1 MLKIVLKILKL
12 DNITVFNNAITNN
25 LKKVNIVW
33 KGVDNIK
40 LTGMT
45 HIAGKNENTSE
56 TIKVN
61 GITIDSFVFNNSNIK
76 SVGFI
81 KMDIEGAE
89 LLALKGAIKTIDKY
103 KPIIFMELCHKHLA
117 RYKYTDDDVFNYI
130 YKLKY
135 KIYQFLNSESLVV
148 VEVNKA
154 NYKRCDDLLLIPEE
168 CSLLIQEG
176 RIINA
181 KR

>member
-1 MLKIVLKILKL
+1 MNDKNMKIFYFFGHNGWSLKFLDIHKHLSKL
-12 DNITVFNNAITNN
+12 
-25 LKKVNIVW
+25 
-33 KGVDNIK
+33 
-40 LTGMT
+40 
-45 HIAGKNENTSE
+45 HS
-56 TIKVN
+56 
-61 GITIDSFVFNNSNIK
+61 
-76 SVGFI
+76 
-81 KMDIEGAE
+81 
-89 LLALKGAIKTIDKY
+89 LALKGAIKTIDKY